1 MIAAS
6 IKINLSD
13 CVEKKK
19 YFTHMM
25 TIGFVSFYLSEFVG
39 ITICTSVLTY
49 FLFKKREIMHR
60 GKSSKNFK
68 KSICTLFAIVLTFG
82 FSYFIRVL
90 TDLVTDNN
98 YDGSRNFR

>member
-49 FLFKKREIMHR
+49 FLFKKR
-60 GKSSKNFK
+60 
-68 KSICTLFAIVLTFG
+68 
-82 FSYFIRVL
+82 
-90 TDLVTDNN
+90 
-98 YDGSRNFR
+98 